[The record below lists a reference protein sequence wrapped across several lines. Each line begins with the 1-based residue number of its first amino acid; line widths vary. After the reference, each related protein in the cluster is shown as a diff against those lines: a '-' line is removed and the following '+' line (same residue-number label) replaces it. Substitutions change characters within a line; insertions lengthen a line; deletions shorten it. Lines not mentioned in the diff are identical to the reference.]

1 MGFFQIVRGAGA
13 TSVTAAVY
21 RYGAP
26 PAMHTLAALLHE
38 EAERSAWR
46 SYMAD
51 MAWMIARI
59 GYRDQ
64 LPRYSDIVHKSDE
77 PKDDRSAEEIIEDL
91 RKKLGGE

>member
-1 MGFFQIVRGAGA
+1 M
-13 TSVTAAVY
+13 
-21 RYGAP
+21 
-26 PAMHTLAALLHE
+26 AALSSLLHD

-51 MAWMIARI
+51 MAWMTARI

-64 LPRYSDIVHKSDE
+64 IPRYSEIVNRRND
-77 PKDDRSAEEIIEDL
+77 PVDDRSAAQIIEDL

>member
-1 MGFFQIVRGAGA
+1 MVA
-13 TSVTAAVY
+13 
-21 RYGAP
+21 
-26 PAMHTLAALLHE
+26 LASLLHD

-51 MAWMIARI
+51 LAWMTARI

-64 LPRYSDIVHKSDE
+64 LPRYSEIVNRRNE
-77 PKDDRSAEEIIEDL
+77 PVDNRSAAQIIEDL

>member
-1 MGFFQIVRGAGA
+1 MVA
-13 TSVTAAVY
+13 
-21 RYGAP
+21 
-26 PAMHTLAALLHE
+26 LASLLHD

-51 MAWMIARI
+51 MAWMTARI

-64 LPRYSDIVHKSDE
+64 LPRYSEIVNRRNE
-77 PKDDRSAEEIIEDL
+77 PVDNRSAAQIIEDL